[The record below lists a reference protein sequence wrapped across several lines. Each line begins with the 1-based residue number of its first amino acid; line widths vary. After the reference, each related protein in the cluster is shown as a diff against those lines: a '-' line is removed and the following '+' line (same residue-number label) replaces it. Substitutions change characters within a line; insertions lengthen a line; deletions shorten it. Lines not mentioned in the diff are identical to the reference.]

1 MSTTVALM
9 TLNISQHATN
19 TPVAVSVF
27 IILCLLGV
35 IALSLTQIFMVWGQP
50 LVKRLVAAQK
60 ARRERAAR
68 EKFLDYLESKRK

>member
-35 IALSLTQIFMVWGQP
+35 IAISMVQVYMAFGQP
-50 LVKRLVAAQK
+50 LVKRWTAAQN
-60 ARRERAAR
+60 ERKERISR